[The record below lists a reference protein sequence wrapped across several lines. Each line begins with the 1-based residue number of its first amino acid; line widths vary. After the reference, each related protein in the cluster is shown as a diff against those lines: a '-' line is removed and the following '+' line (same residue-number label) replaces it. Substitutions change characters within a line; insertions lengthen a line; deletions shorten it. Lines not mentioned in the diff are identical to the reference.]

1 MTYQLFLIVFLCRL
15 GNFTY
20 VVVVVVV
27 YLMSTLS
34 PLQVEEIFGDSCFM
48 SVYHM
53 SQMPGGKDVS
63 SGQT

>member
-1 MTYQLFLIVFLCRL
+1 MKPTEEDKNTSRPI
-15 GNFTY
+15 
-20 VVVVVVV
+20 VVVVVV

-34 PLQVEEIFGDSCFM
+34 PLQVEEILETDCFI
-48 SVYHM
+48 SVYHK